1 MYSCSHNT
9 PGLARFTSAPVSGIA
24 DEPRWYAL
32 QTRSRHEKKVV
43 SELQEKGVIVYLPLI
58 PQVRRWTDRRK
69 TIQVPLFPCY
79 TFVHTACLLQARSA
93 AFQVWG
99 ALGFVG
105 PNNQGVPIPDAEIEN
120 IRRLLTSKTALS
132 PHAFLEVGQRVRIRG
147 GALDGVE
154 GILVATGGARLVI
167 SVSAIHQ
174 SLSVS
179 IEGEGYDVQPV

>member
-9 PGLARFTSAPVSGIA
+9 TGLASDTSVSVSTVG
-24 DEPRWYAL
+24 EQPRWYAL
-32 QTRSRHEKKVV
+32 QTRSRHEKKVA
-43 SELQEKGVIVYLPLI
+43 SELLEKGVTVYLPLMK
-58 PQVRRWTDRRK
+58 QVRRWTDRRK
-69 TIQVPLFPCY
+69 VIHVPLFPCY
-79 TFVHTACLLQARSA
+79 AFVQTTCLPQARSA

-105 PNNQGVPIPDAEIEN
+105 PSNQGLPVPDVEIEN
-120 IRRLLTSKTALS
+120 IRRLLTSKAALA
-132 PHAFLEVGQRVRIRG
+132 HYAFLEVGQRVRIRG

-154 GILVATGGARLVI
+154 GILVATGGPRLVI

-179 IEGEGYDVQPV
+179 IEGYDVQPI